1 MVKVAVAGG
10 SGGVGRAIIDAL
22 KEQKTHDFVIL
33 SRKDNPALEAEV
45 GAKVISVDYTDSSSA
60 QKTLEDHQIHTVIS
74 ALSIQSEEH
83 SNAQI
88 GLIRA
93 AAAASSVKRFVPSE
107 FGIPYEEKHIAV
119 LPLAAFKSAAVDELK
134 KTDLEYTLFT
144 NGFFMDY
151 LGLPKVK
158 SYLTPMVIVLDIQ
171 HRVAGIPG
179 SGNTPVVL
187 TTTKDVGKFVVA
199 SLGLEKWSERSIMVG
214 DRKTWNEILAIA
226 EKATGT
232 KFQTS
237 YDSVEKLQKGQ
248 ITELPS
254 HVHVYPFFPK
264 QALQGMFALFG
275 NWFENGE
282 FNFQATQGLYLNGKF
297 PEIVP
302 TSIDQ
307 IITAAWA

>member
-10 SGGVGRAIIDAL
+10 SGG
-22 KEQKTHDFVIL
+22 
-33 SRKDNPALEAEV
+33 DNPDLEAEV
-45 GAKVISVDYTDSSSA
+45 GARAIRMDYTDPSSG
-60 QKTLEDHQIHTVIS
+60 QKTLEDYQIHTVIS
-74 ALSIQSEEH
+74 ALSVQSEEH

-93 AAAASSVKRFVPSE
+93 AAAASSVKRFAPSE
-107 FGIPYEEKHIAV
+107 FGIPYEAKHAAAFPPV
-119 LPLAAFKSAAVDELK
+119 AFKSAAVDELK

-158 SYLTPMVIVLDIQ
+158 SYLAPVVTVLDIQ
-171 HRVAGIPG
+171 HKVAGIPG
-179 SGNTPVVL
+179 SGKTPVVF
-187 TTTKDVGKFVVA
+187 TTTKDVGRFVVA
-199 SLGLEKWSERSIMVG
+199 SLGLEKWSERSIIVG
-214 DRKTWNEILAIA
+214 DRKTWNEVLAST

-237 YDSVEKLQKGQ
+237 YDSVEKLQRGQ

-254 HVHVYPFFPK
+254 HVHSYPFFPK
-264 QALQGMFALFG
+264 EALQGMFALFG
-275 NWFENGE
+275 YWFENGE
-282 FNFQATQGLYLNGKF
+282 FNFPVTQGVYLNEKF

-302 TSIDQ
+302 TSIDK
-307 IITAAWA
+307 IITEAWA